1 VILPPVIYDDKREEV
16 RAALN
21 AAIRAGASHV
31 LCTNLGQ
38 AALIEEAVKSAP
50 RFVTVTGDFRLSAM
64 NRFSV
69 AVLEDVGLD
78 RVILSPELSLPQMR
92 DLYEIGE
99 AIVYGRLPLM
109 LLEKCVNIGKG
120 GKKTGAPCQS
130 CMKHHEGCTDACA
143 HQPSAMLTDR
153 KRVSFPVLREWEHR
167 NVIYNSVPTYMADR
181 MDQLIRARITAHHYI
196 FSTESPKEVDHV
208 IVAYK
213 KGLAPEGAV
222 RRIAQ

>member
-1 VILPPVIYDDKREEV
+1 
-16 RAALN
+16 
-21 AAIRAGASHV
+21 
-31 LCTNLGQ
+31 
-38 AALIEEAVKSAP
+38 
-50 RFVTVTGDFRLSAM
+50 
-64 NRFSV
+64 
-69 AVLEDVGLD
+69 
-78 RVILSPELSLPQMR
+78 MR

-213 KGLAPEGAV
+213 KGLAPGGAV